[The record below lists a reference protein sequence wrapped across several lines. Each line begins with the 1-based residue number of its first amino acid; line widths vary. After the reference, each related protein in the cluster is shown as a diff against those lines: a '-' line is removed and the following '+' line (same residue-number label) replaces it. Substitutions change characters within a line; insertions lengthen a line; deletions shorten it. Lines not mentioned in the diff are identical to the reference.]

1 MPRAEHQPVN
11 ALLPAAAGERRDIG
25 VDEIDRQAVHKVS
38 VLRQS
43 PDRGQPGAGWHK
55 GRASSRAPPD
65 ATDGPGG
72 SIQAAKDE
80 PAASGPSGLPL
91 LAEGYGDHA
100 SQSGLV
106 LGHHLRWEIDPR
118 SISSPSHSPSAG
130 VISTSSPSWTGQ
142 RARCSAGG
150 CPTPCMRTFAS
161 MR

>member
-106 LGHHLRWEIDPR
+106 LGHHLHPGQPGISLPR
-118 SISSPSHSPSAG
+118 CHHGLGNAQGAELAG
-130 VISTSSPSWTGQ
+130 VEYDAC
-142 RARCSAGG
+142 RLLCRCAERGHRKS
-150 CPTPCMRTFAS
+150 
-161 MR
+161 